1 VNTLRNEYTIRSTD
15 LRDTL
20 NITASTLYD
29 YFRKLQI
36 EYADPLGKGASKQ
49 IPGSQ
54 VRKLL
59 EFKGYRYPDRS
70 KVISFMNQKGG
81 CSKTTNTFFLSQ
93 RLSSYGA
100 RVLSIDSDSQAN
112 LTSAFNLEQ
121 YGLEMDESTSVLVDV
136 IEGKAS
142 IEETVIAITPTLHLI
157 PSSPYNATLEGKIR
171 DNFKNPTL
179 AFRQIVDKMRDRY
192 DFILIDCSPAL
203 NLTNTAIISTSE
215 LVIIPVEP
223 SKFSKIGLNL
233 TLKEIEQIEKDF
245 NLKIDSRIVFTKF
258 DQRQFISMKYLGETA
273 AEHPDKMLK
282 TMIRTSTDVATAV
295 AKKEDLFGYKKS
307 NGKDDY
313 DSLARELMGLHGVLP
328 PKVEANG

>member
-1 VNTLRNEYTIRSTD
+1 MNALREEHTIRSTE
-15 LRDTL
+15 LRDML
-20 NITASTLYD
+20 NTTASTLYD
-29 YFRKLQI
+29 YFRKLQV
-36 EYADPLGKGASKQ
+36 EYAQDSGKGASKQ

-59 EFKGYRYPDRS
+59 EFKGYQFPTHA

-100 RVLSIDSDSQAN
+100 RVLAIDSDSQAN

-121 YGLEMDESTSVLVDV
+121 YGLELDESTSVLVDV
-136 IEGKAS
+136 IEGKAQ
-142 IEETVIAITPTLHLI
+142 IEETILAITPTLHLL
-157 PSSPYNATLEGKIR
+157 PSSPYNATLEAKIR
-171 DNFKNPTL
+171 DNYKNPSIAL
-179 AFRQIVDKMRDRY
+179 RQIIEHLLPRY
-192 DFILIDCSPAL
+192 DFILIDCSPSL
-203 NLTNTAIISTSE
+203 NLTNTAVISASD

-233 TLKEIEQIEKDF
+233 TLKEIEQIERAF
-245 NLKIDSRIVFTKF
+245 NLRIESKIVFTKF

-273 AEHPDKMLK
+273 AEYPDKMLK

-295 AKKEDLFGYKKS
+295 AKKEDLFSYKKS
-307 NGKDDY
+307 SGKEDY
-313 DSLARELMGLHGVLP
+313 DSLAREVMGLTGLFAS
-328 PKVEANG
+328 KEAMNG